1 MCEHSVDMENDTTPE
16 EPTNSTPLTRR
27 RATAT
32 PAAAKPAAAKLA
44 AAKTAAVAETP
55 ASAPAP
61 RRRRP
66 AQPTE
71 DLIVI
76 TLDDPVVEVAPERK
90 PSRLSALL
98 AGSIPTRAAAG
109 VAVIAGVVGGIAGA
123 SVGVLSNGGFGF
135 SSVVQPQ
142 VVNIGN
148 TDNTRSVT
156 AVAAKALQS
165 VVTIEVSGSGGGGS
179 GSGVI
184 ISDDG
189 YVVTNSHVVTLSGTD
204 NSTDVRVTLADGR
217 LYPAELVG
225 NDPIMDIAVIKIDA
239 ENLVAIEWADSSALA
254 VGDEAI
260 AIGAPLGL
268 ENTVTDG
275 VVSALNRS
283 ITISNDGDGFNFD
296 VPEGQQSAISQ
307 SLSLP
312 VIQTDASINPG
323 NSGGALLNAEG
334 NLIGINVA
342 IASSGS
348 SAGSIGVGF
357 ALPSNLVK
365 RITNDLIETGTSRH
379 GRMGAMV
386 SSVVDDTGVVGA
398 LVREVDAGSPAA
410 AAGLKAD
417 DVITVFNGIP
427 IRNEIDVT
435 AQVRSLIPG
444 TTVDMVV
451 VRSGSSRTLTVT
463 VGSLE

>member
-1 MCEHSVDMENDTTPE
+1 MWEHSVDMENDTAPE
-16 EPTNSTPLTRR
+16 KPRESAPPTRR
-27 RATAT
+27 RT
-32 PAAAKPAAAKLA
+32 AAKPADLGEVAAPK
-44 AAKTAAVAETP
+44 
-55 ASAPAP
+55 P
-61 RRRRP
+61 RRRRAP
-66 AQPTE
+66 EPVDE
-71 DLIVI
+71 VI
-76 TLDDPVVEVAPERK
+76 VVEIDEPPVGSTRESIS
-90 PSRLSALL
+90 SRVSTFF
-98 AGSIPTRAAAG
+98 AGSIPTKAAAG
-109 VAVIAGVVGGIAGA
+109 VAVIAGIAGGLA
-123 SVGVLSNGGFGF
+123 GAAFGVIGNGGFGF
-135 SSVVQPQ
+135 NSVVQPQ

-165 VVTIEVSGSGGGGS
+165 VVTIEVSGSDSGGS
-179 GSGVI
+179 GSGVV

-189 YVVTNSHVVTLSGTD
+189 YIVTNSHVVTLSGTD
-204 NSTDVRVTLADGR
+204 SSTDVRVTLADGR
-217 LYPAELVG
+217 LYPAELIG
-225 NDPIMDIAVIKIDA
+225 TDPIMDVAVIKIDA
-239 ENLVAIEWADSSALA
+239 ENLVAIEWADSSTLA

-283 ITISNDGDGFNFD
+283 ITISNDGEGFNFD
-296 VPEGQQSAISQ
+296 LPEGQQSAIAQ
-307 SLSLP
+307 ALSLP

-323 NSGGALLNAEG
+323 NSGGALLNASG
-334 NLIGINVA
+334 QLIGINVA

-365 RITNDLIETGTSRH
+365 RISADLIDSGTSRH

-386 SSVVDDTGVVGA
+386 SSVSDTEGVVGA

-410 AAGLKAD
+410 EAGLKAD
-417 DVITVFNGIP
+417 DVITMFNGIP

-435 AQVRSLIPG
+435 AQVRSLVPG
-444 TTVDMVV
+444 ETVDMIVM
-451 VRSGSSRTLTVT
+451 RGGTSRTLTVT